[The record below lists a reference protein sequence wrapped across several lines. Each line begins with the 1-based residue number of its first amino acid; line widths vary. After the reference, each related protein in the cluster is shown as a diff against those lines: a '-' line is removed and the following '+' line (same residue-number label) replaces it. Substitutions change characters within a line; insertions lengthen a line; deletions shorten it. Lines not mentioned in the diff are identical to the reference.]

1 MKKAFLLL
9 FAITIFASAPAQ
21 TKVGG
26 VTLPN
31 TVSFEGEKLILN
43 GAGVREKYWMDMYT
57 GALYLTSKSSDANE
71 IVNSNIPEAI
81 KLHIVSGLISS
92 DKMVSAI
99 NEGFENSTNG
109 KTEALSSEIKKFISY
124 FEEQIN
130 KEDVFDIVY
139 IPSKGVLVYKN
150 NKQMGIIKGLEFKK
164 ALFGIWLSD
173 KPADKKLKQ
182 AMLGDVEG

>member
-26 VTLPN
+26 ATLPN

-43 GAGVREKYWMDMYT
+43 GAGVREKYWMDMYA

-71 IVNSNIPEAI
+71 VVNSNNPGAI
-81 KLHIVSGLISS
+81 KLHIVSGLITS

-109 KTEALSSEIKKFISY
+109 KTQAMSSEIEKFISY

-150 NKQMGIIKGLEFKK
+150 GTQKGIIKGLEFKK

-182 AMLGDVEG
+182 AMLGEK